1 MRLATL
7 VNQYTNEQA
16 PWALIESDRERAG
29 TVLYVALRAIDS
41 LKMIFT
47 PFLPFSSQTLHELL
61 GYEGTIAGPLELREV
76 GGDEGDEHEV
86 LTGEYDTWV
95 GSWSPSELPAGQELK
110 KPSPLFK
117 KLDPGRG
124 RSRGARAHAKAGSR
138 GVIDTHAHLDACA
151 DRPSALI
158 RRARSAGVDRIVT
171 VGTGIESSQVALELA
186 ELHEEVFAA
195 LGIDPHQAGD
205 AEAGRV
211 DELRE
216 LLQHEQAVAVG
227 ETGLDYFRDRAPR
240 DRQRKLFEAQLEL
253 AAELGKPVVIH
264 TRDAEA
270 DTADVLSGF
279 EGTVVMHC
287 FSSPGLLD
295 TVLERGY
302 YVSFA
307 GNVTYPKASDLR
319 AAAAQVPAER
329 ILAETD
335 SPYLAPQ
342 ARRGRPNE
350 PANVVLTVAELA
362 KIRGV
367 DPDELGEHRS
377 PRTPPAAFSLP

>member
-1 MRLATL
+1 
-7 VNQYTNEQA
+7 
-16 PWALIESDRERAG
+16 
-29 TVLYVALRAIDS
+29 
-41 LKMIFT
+41 
-47 PFLPFSSQTLHELL
+47 
-61 GYEGTIAGPLELREV
+61 
-76 GGDEGDEHEV
+76 
-86 LTGEYDTWV
+86 
-95 GSWSPSELPAGQELK
+95 
-110 KPSPLFK
+110 
-117 KLDPGRG
+117 
-124 RSRGARAHAKAGSR
+124 
-138 GVIDTHAHLDACA
+138 VIDTHAHLDACA

-158 RRARSAGVDRIVT
+158 RRARSAGVERIIT

-186 ELHEEVFAA
+186 DLHEEVFAA

-211 DELRE
+211 DELRD

-227 ETGLDYFRDRAPR
+227 EIGLDYFRDRAPR
-240 DRQRKLFEAQLEL
+240 DRQRRLFEAQLEL
-253 AAELGKPVVIH
+253 AAELGKPAVIH
-264 TRDAEA
+264 TRDADA
-270 DTADVLSGF
+270 DTAEVLSRF
-279 EGTVVMHC
+279 DGTVVMHC

-295 TVLERGY
+295 TALERGY

-350 PANVVLTVAELA
+350 PANVVLTVQELA
-362 KIRGV
+362 KIRRV
-367 DPDELGEHRS
+367 DPDELGAQIAANAA
-377 PRTPPAAFSLP
+377 AAFSLP

>member
-1 MRLATL
+1 M
-7 VNQYTNEQA
+7 
-16 PWALIESDRERAG
+16 
-29 TVLYVALRAIDS
+29 
-41 LKMIFT
+41 
-47 PFLPFSSQTLHELL
+47 
-61 GYEGTIAGPLELREV
+61 
-76 GGDEGDEHEV
+76 
-86 LTGEYDTWV
+86 
-95 GSWSPSELPAGQELK
+95 
-110 KPSPLFK
+110 
-117 KLDPGRG
+117 
-124 RSRGARAHAKAGSR
+124 
-138 GVIDTHAHLDACA
+138 IDTHAHLDACA

-158 RRARSAGVDRIVT
+158 RRARSAGVERVVT
-171 VGTGIESSQVALELA
+171 VGTGIDSSRSALELA

-205 AEAGRV
+205 PEAGRIE
-211 DELRE
+211 ELRE

-227 ETGLDYFRDRAPR
+227 ETGLDYFRDKAPR

-264 TRDAEA
+264 TRDAET
-270 DTADVLSGF
+270 DTADVLAGF
-279 EGTVVMHC
+279 DGTVVMHC
-287 FSSPGLLD
+287 FSSPGLTD
-295 TVLERGY
+295 TVIERGY

-342 ARRGRPNE
+342 LRRGRPNE

-362 KIRGV
+362 KARGE
-367 DPDELGEHRS
+367 DPDELGARI
-377 PRTPPAAFSLP
+377 AANAAVAFSLP